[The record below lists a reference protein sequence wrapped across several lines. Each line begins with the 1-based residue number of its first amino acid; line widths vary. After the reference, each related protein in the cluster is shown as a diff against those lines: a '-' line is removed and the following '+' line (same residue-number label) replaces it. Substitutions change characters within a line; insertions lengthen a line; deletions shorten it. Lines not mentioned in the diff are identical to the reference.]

1 MPPPRHR
8 PKKQAPGPDWAVR
21 PNLTLSWPAPRPPFS
36 AGSSVA
42 ATDVQA
48 ALRGCRSRYSRVRG
62 APRLHPVPSRLRA
75 EKRVPRPMC
84 TTRSSADRSDRAV
97 KLVMHREAAPA
108 ATSAPRRLCRTL
120 VACCGVPPKRQALL
134 AKRQA
139 PVLCLVSTHQ
149 WFIPNVPFATGFPA
163 IATAVPSI
171 SRGGTSCLLRVFRAP
186 CRWAVPI
193 GCRRS
198 GSIVAFHGPHNF

>member
-1 MPPPRHR
+1 MLRTSFARSWSAPPPSRAI
-8 PKKQAPGPDWAVR
+8 PSASLKKW
-21 PNLTLSWPAPRPPFS
+21 
-36 AGSSVA
+36 
-42 ATDVQA
+42 
-48 ALRGCRSRYSRVRG
+48 
-62 APRLHPVPSRLRA
+62 
-75 EKRVPRPMC
+75 VPRPMR
-84 TTRSSADRSDRAV
+84 TTRSFADRSDRAV
-97 KLVMHREAAPA
+97 KLVMHREAAQA

-149 WFIPNVPFATGFPA
+149 WFIPNVPFATGCPA
-163 IATAVPSI
+163 IATTIPSV
-171 SRGGTSCLLRVFRAP
+171 SRGGHSWLLRVFRAP

-193 GCRRS
+193 GCHRS

>member
-1 MPPPRHR
+1 MVCPIP
-8 PKKQAPGPDWAVR
+8 
-21 PNLTLSWPAPRPPFS
+21 TLSWPAPRPPLS
-36 AGSSVA
+36 AGGSA
-42 ATDVQA
+42 AANDVHA
-48 ALRGCRSRYSRVRG
+48 ALRGCFARRLRVCL
-62 APRLHPVPSRLRA
+62 APRLHPVPSCLRA

-108 ATSAPRRLCRTL
+108 ATSAPQRLCRTL
-120 VACCGVPPKRQALL
+120 VACCGVPPKRQAFL

-139 PVLCLVSTHQ
+139 PVLCLVCTHQ
-149 WFIPNVPFATGFPA
+149 WVIPNVPFAAGCPA

-171 SRGGTSCLLRVFRAP
+171 PRGGPSCLLRVFRAP

>member
-1 MPPPRHR
+1 MR
-8 PKKQAPGPDWAVR
+8 
-21 PNLTLSWPAPRPPFS
+21 
-36 AGSSVA
+36 
-42 ATDVQA
+42 
-48 ALRGCRSRYSRVRG
+48 
-62 APRLHPVPSRLRA
+62 
-75 EKRVPRPMC
+75 
-84 TTRSSADRSDRAV
+84 TTRPFADRSDRAV
-97 KLVMHREAAPA
+97 ELVIYHEAAQA
-108 ATSAPRRLCRTL
+108 ATSAPRRLCRTR

-171 SRGGTSCLLRVFRAP
+171 SRGGPSGLLRVFRAP

-198 GSIVAFHGPHNF
+198 GLMLISFHRPPQFLNFSCFSSPFFCVMFALHVMLLSRHYPALF